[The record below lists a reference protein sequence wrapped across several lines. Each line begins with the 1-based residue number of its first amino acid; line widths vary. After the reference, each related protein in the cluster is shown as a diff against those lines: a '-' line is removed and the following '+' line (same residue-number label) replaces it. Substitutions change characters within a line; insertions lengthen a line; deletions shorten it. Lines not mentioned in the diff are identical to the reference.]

1 QPVLGPDAVA
11 FVALDEDVAVRAGQT
26 VGIEEG
32 EEVAFQVALGAAGR
46 ETRVVEDAV
55 DRGGPSAAGVV
66 RDERIERDQVGAVLV
81 LGLVEGALDVVTR
94 EDGGEVEEGA
104 GDGGDWD
111 TGARGDLVV
120 TRAGS
125 ATATSRRGV
134 TSGAMSAPNDASLA
148 MPPAWQAER
157 RVGRGVCA

>member
-1 QPVLGPDAVA
+1 M
-11 FVALDEDVAVRAGQT
+11 RAGQA

-66 RDERIERDQVGAVLV
+66 RDEGIERDQVGAVLV

-94 EDGGEVEEGA
+94 EAGGEVEEGA

-111 TGARGDLVV
+111 AGARGDLVGREGSLV
-120 TRAGS
+120 REKSRQPAAALRGHLDRLRA
-125 ATATSRRGV
+125 A
-134 TSGAMSAPNDASLA
+134 
-148 MPPAWQAER
+148 
-157 RVGRGVCA
+157 